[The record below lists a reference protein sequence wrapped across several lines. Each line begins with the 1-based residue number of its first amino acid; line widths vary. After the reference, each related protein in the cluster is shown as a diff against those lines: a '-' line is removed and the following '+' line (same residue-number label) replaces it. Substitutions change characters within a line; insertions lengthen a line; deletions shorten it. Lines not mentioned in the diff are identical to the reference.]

1 MTIEIVK
8 KLGAFTVSLSINLEP
23 VYTIIL
29 AIFILK
35 EHKLLN
41 VNFYIGSMV
50 IILVVIA
57 NGFYKD
63 WLNKSALKQKT
74 TENGIY

>member
-29 AIFILK
+29 AIFILN

-57 NGFYKD
+57 NGLYKN
-63 WLNKSALKQKT
+63 WLDKTALKQKNT
-74 TENGIY
+74 

>member
-1 MTIEIVK
+1 
-8 KLGAFTVSLSINLEP
+8 
-23 VYTIIL
+23 
-29 AIFILK
+29 
-35 EHKLLN
+35 

-57 NGFYKD
+57 NGFYKN
-63 WLNKSALKQKT
+63 WLNKTALKHKT